1 MVFNTVVTLICSSVP
16 LSGGE
21 NGRLTHA
28 EIIARPSPS
37 IGLLTL
43 SDAECG
49 TKGRQTLIKLSS
61 FYSLYGMA
69 VTCSRIERD
78 GAIRVFERA
87 QWIPIGTAEE

>member
-61 FYSLYGMA
+61 FY
-69 VTCSRIERD
+69 
-78 GAIRVFERA
+78 
-87 QWIPIGTAEE
+87 

>member
-61 FYSLYGMA
+61 FYSLWHG
-69 VTCSRIERD
+69 SHL
-78 GAIRVFERA
+78 
-87 QWIPIGTAEE
+87 